1 MQTNLTPI
9 PLESWIDR
17 LQAGGRYSFQRA
29 EAMKDSGLS
38 PEAASKAMQRA
49 VKRGRIVKLKDY
61 FYVIVPLE
69 YATAGSPPAS
79 WFVRDL
85 MTAMGLPYYVGLLSA
100 AGLQGASHQQP
111 QQFQIV
117 TDRSVRPLIAGRA
130 RLRFFASKYI
140 AGASTTDIKTP
151 TGSMRVSARETTL
164 VDLVRFA
171 RSAGG
176 LDNVATIFAEL
187 SPAADPRLLMTA
199 VRLVHDVPNTQRLG
213 YILDH
218 VRQRRLSD
226 PIHAW
231 LERQK
236 PHALPLQ
243 SGQPANHAK
252 LNRRWNVLVNRP
264 IEVEA

>member
-1 MQTNLTPI
+1 M
-9 PLESWIDR
+9 
-17 LQAGGRYSFQRA
+17 
-29 EAMKDSGLS
+29 
-38 PEAASKAMQRA
+38 
-49 VKRGRIVKLKDY
+49 
-61 FYVIVPLE
+61 
-69 YATAGSPPAS
+69 
-79 WFVRDL
+79 
-85 MTAMGLPYYVGLLSA
+85 
-100 AGLQGASHQQP
+100 
-111 QQFQIV
+111 
-117 TDRSVRPLIAGRA
+117 IAGRA

-140 AGASTTDIKTP
+140 AGAATTDVKTP

-187 SPAADPRLLMTA
+187 SPAADPRLLIAA
-199 VRLVHDVPNTQRLG
+199 VRMVHDVPNTQRLG

-252 LNRRWNVLVNRP
+252 LNRRWNVLVNRL

>member
-1 MQTNLTPI
+1 MPMT
-9 PLESWIDR
+9 LETWIDR
-17 LQAGGRYSFQRA
+17 LQAGGRYSFLRA
-29 EAMKDSGLS
+29 EAMKDSGFS
-38 PEAASKAMQRA
+38 PEAVSKALQRA

-69 YATAGSPPAS
+69 YASAGSPPVS

-100 AGLQGASHQQP
+100 AGLHGASHQQP

-117 TDRSVRPLIAGRA
+117 TDRSVRPMIAGRT
-130 RLRFFASKYI
+130 RLRFFASKYT
-140 AGASTTDIKTP
+140 ARAASADIKTP
-151 TGSMRVSARETTL
+151 TGSMCISTRETTL
-164 VDLVRFA
+164 LDLVRFV

-176 LDNVATIFAEL
+176 LDNVATILAEL
-187 SPAADPRLLMTA
+187 SPAADPRLLIAA

-236 PHALPLQ
+236 PHILALQ
-243 SGQPANHAK
+243 SGQPVNDAK
-252 LNRRWNVLVNRP
+252 LNRRWNLLVNRS
-264 IEVEA
+264 IEMEA